1 MKHGNQPT
9 PEPGLPELCQC
20 GELASRICEHGT
32 KGCTVERRP
41 VTQEEVDAALEPRV
55 KGGKTGTSGV
65 PVSPN
70 DQQEQPR

>member
-32 KGCTVERRP
+32 KGCTVEHRP
-41 VTQEEVDAALEPRV
+41 VTQEEVDAALDGHQRAADGVALPREP
-55 KGGKTGTSGV
+55 KE
-65 PVSPN
+65 N
-70 DQQEQPR
+70 DRG